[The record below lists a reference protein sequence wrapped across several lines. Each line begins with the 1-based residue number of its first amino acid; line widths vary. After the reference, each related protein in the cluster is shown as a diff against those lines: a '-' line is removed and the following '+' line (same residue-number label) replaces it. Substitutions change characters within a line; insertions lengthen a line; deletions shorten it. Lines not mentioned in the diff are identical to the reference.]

1 MSEQPKDDK
10 HWEKYRKPKEN
21 KTDEIESKLNKP
33 LIIFTFIIV
42 IIGGAINALI
52 EPKYYSEQDTF
63 IAVIIMLIISPI
75 FVIWTKA
82 LWNNIIPR
90 ITNWRA
96 IDFWEA
102 LGISTF
108 IFFMFD

>member
-1 MSEQPKDDK
+1 MTEQATEDK
-10 HWEKYRKPKEN
+10 HWEQYRKPKED
-21 KTDEIESKLNKP
+21 KTDGIESKLNKP

-42 IIGGAINALI
+42 IIGGSMDTFI
-52 EPKYYSEQDTF
+52 EPKYYSEQVAF
-63 IAVIIMLIISPI
+63 IFGIIMLIISPI
-75 FVIWTKA
+75 FVLWTKA

-90 ITNWRA
+90 ITNWRP

-108 IFFMFD
+108 IFFMIG

>member
-1 MSEQPKDDK
+1 MDND
-10 HWEKYRKPKEN
+10 
-21 KTDEIESKLNKP
+21 SKLNKP
-33 LIIFTFIIV
+33 LIIFTFVIV
-42 IIGGAINALI
+42 IIGGTYSEFS
-52 EPKYYSEQDTF
+52 EPQYYSDQGAF
-63 IAVIIMLIISPI
+63 IAGIIMLIISPI
-75 FVIWTKA
+75 FIIWTKA

-108 IFFMFD
+108 IFFMIG

>member
-1 MSEQPKDDK
+1 MNEIKSE
-10 HWEKYRKPKEN
+10 
-21 KTDEIESKLNKP
+21 LNKP
-33 LIIFTFIIV
+33 LIIFTILILAILGSIEALTEPVYFSADIALF
-42 IIGGAINALI
+42 GGL
-52 EPKYYSEQDTF
+52 
-63 IAVIIMLIISPI
+63 VMLVFTPI
-75 FVIWTKA
+75 LVLWLKA

-108 IFFMFD
+108 IFFMIG

>member
-1 MSEQPKDDK
+1 MTEQTTEDK
-10 HWEKYRKPKEN
+10 HWEQYRKPKEDKTYGTEN
-21 KTDEIESKLNKP
+21 KFNKP

-42 IIGGAINALI
+42 IIGGVFNALI
-52 EPKYYSEQDTF
+52 EPKYYSDQAAF
-63 IAVIIMLIISPI
+63 IAGIIMLIISPI
-75 FVIWTKA
+75 FVLWTKA

-108 IFFMFD
+108 IFFMIG

>member
-10 HWEKYRKPKEN
+10 HWEQYRKPKED
-21 KTDEIESKLNKP
+21 KTDGIESKLNKP

-42 IIGGAINALI
+42 IIGASMDTFI
-52 EPKYYSEQDTF
+52 EPKYYSEQVAF
-63 IAVIIMLIISPI
+63 ILGIIMLIISPI
-75 FVIWTKA
+75 FVLWTKA

-90 ITNWRA
+90 ITNWRP

-108 IFFMFD
+108 IFFMIG

>member
-42 IIGGAINALI
+42 IIGASMDTFI
-52 EPKYYSEQDTF
+52 EPKYIVSKLHLF
-63 IAVIIMLIISPI
+63 L
-75 FVIWTKA
+75 A
-82 LWNNIIPR
+82 L
-90 ITNWRA
+90 
-96 IDFWEA
+96 
-102 LGISTF
+102 
-108 IFFMFD
+108 

>member
-1 MSEQPKDDK
+1 MDND
-10 HWEKYRKPKEN
+10 
-21 KTDEIESKLNKP
+21 SKLNKP

-52 EPKYYSEQDTF
+52 EPKYYSEQVTF
-63 IAVIIMLIISPI
+63 IFIIIMLIISPI
-75 FVIWTKA
+75 MVLWTKA

-90 ITNWRA
+90 ITNWRK

-102 LGISTF
+102 LGLSALIWF
-108 IFFMFD
+108 IIPPV